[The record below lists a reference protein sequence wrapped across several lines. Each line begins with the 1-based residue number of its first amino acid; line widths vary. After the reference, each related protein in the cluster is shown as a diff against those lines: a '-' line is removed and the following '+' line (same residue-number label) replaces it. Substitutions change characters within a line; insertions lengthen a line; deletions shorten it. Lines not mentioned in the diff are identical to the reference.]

1 MSIQLSK
8 RAHQLKESPTLALA
22 AKAKELKAQGL
33 DILSLTV
40 GEPDWATVDAA
51 VKEAITAIHEGKT
64 RYTPAS
70 GNPSL
75 RKVIAEQ
82 FNQDFKTNYT
92 EAHVSVATGA
102 KYSLFSAFQSL
113 LDQDDEVI
121 IPKPYWVSYPEMV
134 ELCGASSKAV
144 DLQGIATNEEQQKIF
159 ENAFSS
165 KTKMLLMNSPN
176 NPSGLTLSAEDL
188 KYVADVLKKRPNV
201 FIVCD
206 DIYNQL
212 MLDGSPRAPH
222 ILDVAFDLNDRV
234 LSINGASKSY
244 AMTGWRMGWAI
255 GPQYV
260 VKAMTN
266 FQSQSTGCPNSIAQ
280 SAAEGALKYAAPD
293 VAKAKAILKTRSD
306 IFSQE
311 LNKIPNISFEPPTGA
326 FYLWVDVSYY
336 LKKKSWSSDQFCEAL
351 LESQKLVV
359 VPGSSFGQDT
369 HIRLSFAVDEKTIL
383 KSVERLHNFIQSL

>member
-1 MSIQLSK
+1 
-8 RAHQLKESPTLALA
+8 
-22 AKAKELKAQGL
+22 
-33 DILSLTV
+33 
-40 GEPDWATVDAA
+40 
-51 VKEAITAIHEGKT
+51 
-64 RYTPAS
+64 
-70 GNPSL
+70 
-75 RKVIAEQ
+75 
-82 FNQDFKTNYT
+82 
-92 EAHVSVATGA
+92 
-102 KYSLFSAFQSL
+102 
-113 LDQDDEVI
+113 
-121 IPKPYWVSYPEMV
+121 
-134 ELCGASSKAV
+134 
-144 DLQGIATNEEQQKIF
+144 
-159 ENAFSS
+159 
-165 KTKMLLMNSPN
+165 
-176 NPSGLTLSAEDL
+176 
-188 KYVADVLKKRPNV
+188 
-201 FIVCD
+201 
-206 DIYNQL
+206 
-212 MLDGSPRAPH
+212 
-222 ILDVAFDLNDRV
+222 
-234 LSINGASKSY
+234 
-244 AMTGWRMGWAI
+244 MGWAI